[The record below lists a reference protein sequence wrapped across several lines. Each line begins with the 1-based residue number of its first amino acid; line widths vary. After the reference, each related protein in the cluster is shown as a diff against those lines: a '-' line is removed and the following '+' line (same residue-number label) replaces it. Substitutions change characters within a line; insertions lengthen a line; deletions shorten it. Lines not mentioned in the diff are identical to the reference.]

1 MRTAAAP
8 VVAWLRALA
17 VVAVAVALDQLTKAT
32 VRARL
37 RPGARHE
44 IGLGVDLVHVRN
56 RGIAFGLLTQRGTL
70 LTVLT
75 FAALAVLVGYFALH
89 STRRLLWLPTGLL
102 VGGALG
108 NVLDRVRHGAVTDFI
123 DFPLWPAFN
132 LADAAIT
139 VGVILLL
146 VALDLAREDRDGARR
161 RA

>member
-1 MRTAAAP
+1 MRRAAAP

-17 VVAVAVALDQLTKAT
+17 VVAAVVALDQVTKAA
-32 VRARL
+32 VRGAL
-37 RPGARHE
+37 RPGQRHE
-44 IGLGVDLVHVRN
+44 IAPGLDLVHVRN
-56 RGIAFGLLTQRGTL
+56 RGIAFGLFTQRGTL

-75 FAALAVLVGYFALH
+75 FAALGLLVAYFARH

-123 DFPLWPAFN
+123 DFPVWPAFN

-139 VGVILLL
+139 VGVVLLL
-146 VALDLAREDRDGARR
+146 VALDLAREERDAGRR
-161 RA
+161 PA

>member
-17 VVAVAVALDQLTKAT
+17 VVAVVVALDQLTKAT
-32 VRARL
+32 VTARL

-108 NVLDRVRHGAVTDFI
+108 NVLD
-123 DFPLWPAFN
+123 P
-132 LADAAIT
+132 AIT

>member
-1 MRTAAAP
+1 MRAAAAP

-17 VVAVAVALDQLTKAT
+17 VVAAVVAVDQLTKAA
-32 VRARL
+32 VRGRL
-37 RPGARHE
+37 RPGQRHE
-44 IGLGVDLVHVRN
+44 LGPGIDLVHVRN

-75 FAALAVLVGYFALH
+75 FAALVLLVAYFALH

-123 DFPLWPAFN
+123 DFPVWPAFN

-139 VGVILLL
+139 VGVVLLL
-146 VALDLAREDRDGARR
+146 LALDLAREERDAGRG